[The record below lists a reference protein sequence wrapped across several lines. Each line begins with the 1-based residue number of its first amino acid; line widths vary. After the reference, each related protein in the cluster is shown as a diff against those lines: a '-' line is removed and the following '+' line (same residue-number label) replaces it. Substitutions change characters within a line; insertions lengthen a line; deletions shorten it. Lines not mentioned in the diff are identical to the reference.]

1 MELGVL
7 IFSLPICFW
16 VIVTYLKAVKNAIE
30 KKEYLRLYL
39 YGGFAPIVGLAAA
52 AGSSI
57 IGQIMW
63 NILCKL
69 IT

>member
-1 MELGVL
+1 MEVGVL
-7 IFSLPICFW
+7 IFSLPICFL
-16 VIVTYLKAVKNAIE
+16 VIVTYLKVVKDAIE
-30 KKEYLRLYL
+30 KKEYLRVYL
-39 YGGFAPIVGLAAA
+39 YGGIAPIVGLATAV
-52 AGSSI
+52 GSSV